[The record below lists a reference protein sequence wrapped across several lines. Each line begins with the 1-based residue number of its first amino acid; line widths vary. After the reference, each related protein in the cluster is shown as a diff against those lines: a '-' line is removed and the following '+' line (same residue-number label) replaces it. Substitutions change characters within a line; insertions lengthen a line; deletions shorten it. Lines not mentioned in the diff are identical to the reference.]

1 MDPVSR
7 EKHVIV
13 LACLGLALILSGC
26 SWVGRQSAEVARLRG
41 GLEKASKEASEGQT
55 METFTPGEAVPQLPE
70 VCNRAEADAWADEV
84 ETTPEAGVKAAACY
98 LVLARDGADKRRR
111 LADAKKG
118 RLLAEQ
124 VIRADTQNA
133 FAHYIY
139 AYCTALV
146 AENNSAQGL
155 QLVGVIEREAL
166 EAVNLDPRVD
176 RGGGDRLLGE
186 LYLRAPSFPMS
197 VGDFG
202 KAIFHFKRAVSL
214 APDYVENRL
223 GLAEALLAEDEKRG
237 ACEELRQA
245 FRTLTAAGG
254 SKSSREEALKL
265 MQSLCSKLD

>member
-7 EKHVIV
+7 DKRVIV

-55 METFTPGEAVPQLPE
+55 METFASENAVPQLPDT
-70 VCNRAEADAWADEV
+70 CSRAEADAWADQV
-84 ETTPEAGVKAAACY
+84 ETIPEAGGKAAACY
-98 LVLARDGADKRRR
+98 LVLARDGAEKRRR

-124 VIRADTQNA
+124 IVRADARNA
-133 FAHYIY
+133 FAHYLY
-139 AYCTALV
+139 AYLTALV

-166 EAVNLDPRVD
+166 EAANLDPRVD
-176 RGGGDRLLGE
+176 QGGADRLLGE
-186 LYLRAPSFPMS
+186 LYLKAPSFPMS
-197 VGDFG
+197 VGDFS
-202 KAIFHFKRAVSL
+202 KAIFHFKRAVNL

-223 GLAEALLAEDEKRG
+223 GLAEALLAEDEK
-237 ACEELRQA
+237 QA
-245 FRTLTAAGG
+245 A
-254 SKSSREEALKL
+254 
-265 MQSLCSKLD
+265 